1 MEKFFLFFVASVFL
15 FFCNAVSGNE
25 ANVFEY
31 QNPIE
36 VPCAPD
42 GIRDPQIVRHNG
54 LYYMT
59 GTIPGFWPGSVS
71 PGVKLFS
78 SPDLRNWKDEG
89 FLIDRKT
96 IPEAAWYRD
105 RFWAP
110 ELHAW
115 QGKWYLSF
123 NARNESKEHPHFHGC
138 ALAVADDIKGP
149 YRMLTL
155 DKPLVRGNDLHIFV
169 DDDNRTYAFWNGGYI
184 FACEIDLEKGTLT
197 GIPKKLFT
205 KSPEKTAWDYIGIE
219 GSYVWKHNKRYYL
232 FYSSWSRG
240 YEVGYATA
248 DSVFGPW
255 TKNPGNPIYGN
266 VNPRV
271 LRRFRL
277 PLPADYR
284 KSPFLNCGHNAIF
297 TGPDG
302 NVWISA
308 HGIRKDGTPRL
319 CFDPLKIDVSGTIQ
333 YSGPTFEKQI
343 VSFET
348 TDRS

>member
-1 MEKFFLFFVASVFL
+1 
-15 FFCNAVSGNE
+15 
-25 ANVFEY
+25 
-31 QNPIE
+31 
-36 VPCAPD
+36 
-42 GIRDPQIVRHNG
+42 
-54 LYYMT
+54 
-59 GTIPGFWPGSVS
+59 
-71 PGVKLFS
+71 
-78 SPDLRNWKDEG
+78 
-89 FLIDRKT
+89 
-96 IPEAAWYRD
+96 
-105 RFWAP
+105 
-110 ELHAW
+110 
-115 QGKWYLSF
+115 
-123 NARNESKEHPHFHGC
+123 
-138 ALAVADDIKGP
+138 
-149 YRMLTL
+149 MLTL
-155 DKPLVRGNDLHIFV
+155 DKPFVRGNDLHIFV